1 MDFGLRDAAPAGL
14 ANHNPGTI
22 IRNRNPESI
31 DGPSLAH
38 IVRVNTWTMA
48 FIDLLAQQAA
58 ALPDTIFTKQV
69 AEDPTL
75 WDRLTSIAS
84 GVLTLTFL
92 ALSAALIPAALNV
105 RKTHKKI
112 SDTLDRIYGD
122 INPLMRHASSITDNL
137 DYITTA
143 IRVDVQQLNQ
153 TIASTNQKVL
163 NAAEL
168 AEDRINELN
177 SLLEVAQE
185 EIEAVFVASVSTL
198 KGVGTGAATFARG
211 RGRKA
216 RRQRLNDPGLVAAVE
231 RVGDA
236 LEESFA
242 DESFDEEELDN
253 GGIIG
258 NQGADGRP
266 ETPRIRPRG

>member
-1 MDFGLRDAAPAGL
+1 M
-14 ANHNPGTI
+14 
-22 IRNRNPESI
+22 
-31 DGPSLAH
+31 
-38 IVRVNTWTMA
+38 RVNTWTIA
-48 FIDLLAQQAA
+48 IIDLLAQQAA
-58 ALPDTIFTKQV
+58 VLPDTIFTKEIARERSWWDQV
-69 AEDPTL
+69 M
-75 WDRLTSIAS
+75 SIAS

-122 INPLMRHASSITDNL
+122 INPIMRHASSITDNL
-137 DYITTA
+137 DYITTSL
-143 IRVDVQQLNQ
+143 RVDVQQLNQ
-153 TIASTNQKVL
+153 TVGSANQKL
-163 NAAEL
+163 LKAAEL

-177 SLLEVAQE
+177 ALLEVAQE
-185 EIEAVFVASVSTL
+185 EIEAVFVASVSTI

-211 RGRKA
+211 RARKA
-216 RRQRLNDPGLVAAVE
+216 RRQRLRDPGLVEAVE

-236 LEESFA
+236 LEESF
-242 DESFDEEELDN
+242 DEESFDEEGLDN

-258 NQGADGRP
+258 DQGADGRP

>member
-1 MDFGLRDAAPAGL
+1 
-14 ANHNPGTI
+14 
-22 IRNRNPESI
+22 
-31 DGPSLAH
+31 
-38 IVRVNTWTMA
+38 MA
-48 FIDLLAQQAA
+48 VIDLLAQQATV
-58 ALPDTIFTKQV
+58 LPDTIFTRQV
-69 AEDPTL
+69 AEDPSW
-75 WDRLTSIAS
+75 WDRVTSVAS

-92 ALSAALIPAALNV
+92 ALAAAIIPAALNV

-137 DYITTA
+137 DYITTSL
-143 IRVDVQQLNQ
+143 RVDVQQVNQ
-153 TIASTNQKVL
+153 TVASANQKL
-163 NAAEL
+163 LKAAEL

-177 SLLEVAQE
+177 ALLEVAQE
-185 EIEAVFVASVSTL
+185 EIEAVFVASVSTI

-216 RRQRLNDPGLVAAVE
+216 RRARLRDPGLVEAVE

-242 DESFDEEELDN
+242 DESFDEEGLDN

-258 NQGADGRP
+258 DQGADSRP

>member
-1 MDFGLRDAAPAGL
+1 M
-14 ANHNPGTI
+14 
-22 IRNRNPESI
+22 
-31 DGPSLAH
+31 
-38 IVRVNTWTMA
+38 RVNTWTMA
-48 FIDLLAQQAA
+48 IIDLLAQQAA

-69 AEDPTL
+69 AEDPSW
-75 WDRLTSIAS
+75 WDRVTSVAS

-122 INPLMRHASSITDNL
+122 INPIMRHASSITDNL
-137 DYITTA
+137 DYITTSL
-143 IRVDVQQLNQ
+143 RVDVQQVNQ
-153 TIASTNQKVL
+153 AVASTNQKL
-163 NAAEL
+163 LKAAEL

-177 SLLEVAQE
+177 ALLEVAQE
-185 EIEAVFVASVSTL
+185 EIEAVFIASVSTI
-198 KGVGTGAATFARG
+198 KGVGTGAATFAKG
-211 RGRKA
+211 RTRKA
-216 RRQRLNDPGLVAAVE
+216 RRRQRLRDPGLVEAVE

-236 LEESFA
+236 LDESFA
-242 DESFDEEELDN
+242 DESFDEEGLDN

-258 NQGADGRP
+258 DQGADSRP

>member
-1 MDFGLRDAAPAGL
+1 M
-14 ANHNPGTI
+14 
-22 IRNRNPESI
+22 
-31 DGPSLAH
+31 
-38 IVRVNTWTMA
+38 RVNTWTIA

-58 ALPDTIFTKQV
+58 ALPDTIFTKQIAQDPNLWTRVTSV
-69 AEDPTL
+69 AT
-75 WDRLTSIAS
+75 
-84 GVLTLTFL
+84 GVLVLTFL

-122 INPLMRHASSITDNL
+122 ISPIMRHASSITDNL
-137 DYITTA
+137 DFITTS
-143 IRVDVQQLNQ
+143 IRVDLQQVNQ
-153 TIASTNQKVL
+153 TVASANQKL
-163 NAAEL
+163 LKAAEL

-177 SLLEVAQE
+177 ALLEVAQE
-185 EIEAVFVASVSTL
+185 EMEAVFVASISTI

-211 RGRKA
+211 RTRKV
-216 RRQRLNDPGLVAAVE
+216 RRQRLRDPGLVEAVE

-236 LEESFA
+236 LEESF
-242 DESFDEEELDN
+242 DEESFDEEGLDN

-258 NQGADGRP
+258 DQGADSRP

>member
-1 MDFGLRDAAPAGL
+1 
-14 ANHNPGTI
+14 
-22 IRNRNPESI
+22 
-31 DGPSLAH
+31 
-38 IVRVNTWTMA
+38 VRVINWTMA
-48 FIDLLAQQAA
+48 VIDLLAQQAA
-58 ALPDTIFTKQV
+58 VLPDTIFTKQV
-69 AEDPTL
+69 AEDPSW
-75 WDRLTSIAS
+75 WDRITSIAS
-84 GVLTLTFL
+84 GVLTITFL
-92 ALSAALIPAALNV
+92 VLSAALIPAALNV

-137 DYITTA
+137 DYITTSL
-143 IRVDVQQLNQ
+143 RVDVQQVNQ
-153 TIASTNQKVL
+153 TVASANQKL
-163 NAAEL
+163 LKAAEL

-177 SLLEVAQE
+177 ALLEVAQE
-185 EIEAVFVASVSTL
+185 EIEAVFVASVSTI
-198 KGVGTGAATFARG
+198 KGVGTVAKTFARG

-216 RRQRLNDPGLVAAVE
+216 RRARLRDPGLVDAVE

-242 DESFDEEELDN
+242 HESFDEEGLDN

-258 NQGADGRP
+258 DQGADSRP

>member
-1 MDFGLRDAAPAGL
+1 M
-14 ANHNPGTI
+14 
-22 IRNRNPESI
+22 
-31 DGPSLAH
+31 
-38 IVRVNTWTMA
+38 RVNTWTMA
-48 FIDLLAQQAA
+48 VIDLLAQQAA
-58 ALPDTIFTKQV
+58 ALPDTIFTKQI
-69 AEDPTL
+69 AEDPSW
-75 WDRLTSIAS
+75 WDRVTSIAS
-84 GVLTLTFL
+84 GILTLTFL

-137 DYITTA
+137 DYITTSL
-143 IRVDVQQLNQ
+143 RVDVQQVNQ
-153 TIASTNQKVL
+153 AVASASQKL
-163 NAAEL
+163 LKAAEL

-177 SLLEVAQE
+177 ALLEVAQE
-185 EIEAVFVASVSTL
+185 EIEAVFVASVSTI

-211 RGRKA
+211 RARKV
-216 RRQRLNDPGLVAAVE
+216 RRERLRDPGLVEAVE

-242 DESFDEEELDN
+242 DESFDEEGLDN
-253 GGIIG
+253 GGIIAD
-258 NQGADGRP
+258 QGADSRP

>member
-1 MDFGLRDAAPAGL
+1 M
-14 ANHNPGTI
+14 
-22 IRNRNPESI
+22 
-31 DGPSLAH
+31 
-38 IVRVNTWTMA
+38 RVNTWSVA
-48 FIDLLAQQAA
+48 LLDFVAQAAA

-69 AEDPTL
+69 AEDPTW
-75 WDRLTSIAS
+75 WDQVTSVAS

-137 DYITTA
+137 DYITTSL
-143 IRVDVQQLNQ
+143 RVDVQQVNQ
-153 TIASTNQKVL
+153 TVASANQKL
-163 NAAEL
+163 LKAAEL

-177 SLLEVAQE
+177 ALLEVAQE
-185 EIEAVFVASVSTL
+185 EIEAVFVASVSTI

-211 RGRKA
+211 RGRKKRRA
-216 RRQRLNDPGLVAAVE
+216 RLRDPGLVEAVE

-236 LEESFA
+236 LDDSFA
-242 DESFDEEELDN
+242 DESFDEEALDN

-258 NQGADGRP
+258 NPGADNRP

>member
-1 MDFGLRDAAPAGL
+1 M
-14 ANHNPGTI
+14 
-22 IRNRNPESI
+22 
-31 DGPSLAH
+31 
-38 IVRVNTWTMA
+38 RVNTWTVA
-48 FIDLLAQQAA
+48 LIDFVAQAA
-58 ALPDTIFTKQV
+58 AVLPDTIYTKPV
-69 AEDPTL
+69 APDPSWWT
-75 WDRLTSIAS
+75 RTTNIAS
-84 GVLTLTFL
+84 GVLTITFV

-143 IRVDVQQLNQ
+143 LRVDVQQVNQ

-163 NAAEL
+163 KAAEL

-177 SLLEVAQE
+177 ALLEVAQE
-185 EIEAVFVASVSTL
+185 EIEAVFVASVSTI

-211 RGRKA
+211 RVRKK
-216 RRQRLNDPGLVAAVE
+216 RRERLSDPGLVEAVE
-231 RVGDA
+231 RVSEA
-236 LEESFA
+236 LDDSFA
-242 DESFDEEELDN
+242 DESFDEEGLDN

-258 NQGADGRP
+258 NQGADSRP